1 MSRVEMDQDDLTA
14 AADPSDPAP
23 PSVQAESSGRTG
35 ALYRR
40 FVGPLLLQD
49 EGTDAEQLS
58 RATLSVLAQASLRR
72 HWPLVSGT
80 LEGLAGELQRRD
92 PRLQQTLFGCRF
104 ANPLGL
110 AAGFDKNGVA
120 AGLWDRFGF
129 GFAELG
135 TITWQAQ
142 PGNPRPRLFRLAAE
156 RAALNRMGFNNEG
169 ARGVKRILEQQLLP
183 PPGQR
188 PAVLGLNFGKSRL
201 TSLDLAPDDYASSL
215 ELLAPLADYAVV
227 NVSSPNTPGL
237 RDLQEESLLRRLVER
252 LRRLPACPPLLVKI
266 APDLE
271 DDAIDAIARLAYEE
285 GLAGIIAV
293 NTSQDRLGLADRR
306 LAATGR
312 TLAEEAGG
320 LSGRPLRGRAL
331 EVLRRLRA
339 TAGPALP
346 LIGVGGIDSAPI
358 AWERITAG
366 ASLVQVYTGWIYEG
380 PELVP
385 RILEG
390 LIQQLDRHGLRTLAE
405 AVGSGLPW
413 R

>member
-1 MSRVEMDQDDLTA
+1 MLQDDPVEPL
-14 AADPSDPAP
+14 
-23 PSVQAESSGRTG
+23 SGTG
-35 ALYRR
+35 TLYRR
-40 FVGPLLLQD
+40 FVGPLLRRD
-49 EGTDAEQLS
+49 DGADAEQLS
-58 RATLSVLAQASLRR
+58 TLTLAALAQASLRR
-72 HWPLVSGT
+72 RWPLVRDA
-80 LEGLAGELQRRD
+80 LAGLAAELQRRD
-92 PRLQQTLFGCRF
+92 PRLEQTLFGCRF

-120 AGLWDRFGF
+120 AAIWHLFGF

-135 TITWQAQ
+135 TVTWQVQ
-142 PGNPRPRLFRLAAE
+142 PGNPRPRLFRLAEE

-169 ARGVKRILEQQLLP
+169 ARGVRRLLERQQLP
-183 PPGQR
+183 PAGQR
-188 PAVLGLNFGKSRL
+188 PAVLGINLGKSKL
-201 TSLDLAPDDYASSL
+201 ASLDQAPDDYAASL

-237 RDLQEESLLRRLVER
+237 RDLQEETLLRRLVER

-285 GLAGIIAV
+285 GLAGVIAV
-293 NTSQDRLGLADRR
+293 NTSQQRFGLEQRR
-306 LAATGR
+306 LAQTGR
-312 TLAEEAGG
+312 LLAEEAGG

-346 LIGVGGIDSAPI
+346 LIGVGGVESPQD
-358 AWERITAG
+358 AWERIVAG

-390 LIQQLDRHGLRTLAE
+390 LSAQIDRHGLRTLGE

>member
-1 MSRVEMDQDDLTA
+1 MVSE
-14 AADPSDPAP
+14 PSPPDPA
-23 PSVQAESSGRTG
+23 RTATG
-35 ALYRR
+35 GLYRR
-40 FVGPLLLQD
+40 FVAPLLSSD
-49 EGTDAEQLS
+49 GGADAEQLS
-58 RATLSVLAQASLRR
+58 RLTLGVLAETALRR
-72 HWPLVSGT
+72 DWPLVRDT
-80 LEGLAGELQRRD
+80 LQGLAGELQRRD

-104 ANPLGL
+104 ANPVGL

-120 AGLWDRFGF
+120 AALWDRFGF

-135 TITWQAQ
+135 TITWEPQV
-142 PGNPRPRLFRLAAE
+142 GNPRPRLFRLAEE
-156 RAALNRMGFNNEG
+156 RAALNRMGFNNQG
-169 ARGVKRILEQQLLP
+169 ARAVRRILERQKLP

-188 PAVLGLNFGKSRL
+188 PAVLGLNFGKSRIA
-201 TSLDLAPDDYASSL
+201 SLELAPDDYASSL
-215 ELLAPLADYAVV
+215 EWLAPLADYAVV

-237 RDLQEESLLRRLVER
+237 RELQEETQLRRLVER

-285 GLAGIIAV
+285 GLAGVIAV
-293 NTSQDRLGLADRR
+293 NTSQDRLGLEQRR
-306 LAATGR
+306 LTETGR

-320 LSGRPLRGRAL
+320 LSGRPLRQRAL

-339 TAGPALP
+339 TAGPSLP
-346 LIGVGGIDSAPI
+346 LIGVGGIDGPQA

-385 RILEG
+385 TILEG
-390 LIQQLDRHGLRTLAE
+390 LLLQLDRHGLASLTA
-405 AVGSGLPW
+405 AVGSGLAW